1 MEGYEQFH
9 DAGKPNWELCI
20 LGPTA
25 GSKPSRRFVLN
36 SLERLTARVRGP
48 YRVSLIF
55 PAGGSMINDA
65 ISAFASDHRLS
76 QRMIV
81 LDPHMPRSVDR
92 RAAELVVH
100 AAALAIFHRGDE
112 GREWSL
118 VIEYAKRFGTDV
130 RLIKLPDEPSPLHQ
144 FDRT

>member
-1 MEGYEQFH
+1 MDGYQLSP
-9 DAGKPNWELCI
+9 DAGKPCWEICI

-25 GSKPSRRFVLN
+25 GPKPARRFVLN

-48 YRVSLIF
+48 YRVSLVF
-55 PAGGSMINDA
+55 PAGGSMVNEA
-65 ISAFASDHRLS
+65 ISAFASDHHLS

-81 LDPHMPRSVDR
+81 LDPHMPNSVDR

-100 AAALAIFHRGDE
+100 AAALAVFHRGDE

-130 RLIKLPDEPSPLHQ
+130 RLIKLPDEPPSRHQ
-144 FDRT
+144 FDQN